1 MNSLDVKTDF
11 SDNPRVTTGEDSAE
25 RDRVDARVDR
35 WATEIP
41 GLDVPTEAI
50 AQRISMLEHYLDK
63 GMGTSTAPFGIG
75 VGEYKVLT
83 VLRGSGAP
91 YRMSPSKLAD
101 SCNLSTG
108 AMTNRLDNLER
119 SGLVQR
125 LPDPE
130 DRRSLQV
137 ELTEQ
142 GRDVWQQIA
151 EVAAAREARIASAL
165 TEQEKTELN
174 GFLRRLVLS
183 FERELGPLKK

>member
-1 MNSLDVKTDF
+1 MDSLDVKTDF
-11 SDNPRVTTGEDSAE
+11 SDNPPVTSGEDSAE

-35 WATEIP
+35 WAAEIP

-50 AQRISMLEHYLDK
+50 AQRVSMLDHYLDK
-63 GMGTSTAPFGIG
+63 GMGAATTPFGLG
-75 VGEYKVLT
+75 VGEYKVMT

-119 SGLVQR
+119 AGLVKR
-125 LPDPE
+125 LPDPD
-130 DRRSLQV
+130 DRRSVQV

-142 GRDVWQQIA
+142 GHETWQKIA
-151 EVAAAREARIASAL
+151 EVAAAREARVVATLDES
-165 TEQEKTELN
+165 EKTALN
-174 GFLRRLVLS
+174 GLLRRLVLS